1 VNTRIVFDPE
11 FLHAIHIRGLT
22 IGALAKLARLSPA
35 TVSAAIHGNP
45 VNVRSAVLLARAVAA
60 CPVVTSRTVVGIE
73 AFSTDLTG

>member
-1 VNTRIVFDPE
+1 MNTRIVFDPE

-22 IGALAKLARLSPA
+22 IGALAKLAPLSPA